1 MKGTFR
7 FIYSSLNGK
16 GSRTQVVGSEDE
28 TNLDATLQKCLELR
42 LTENQQKDI
51 FF

>member
-28 TNLDATLQKCLELR
+28 FRRNTSKVFRAETN
-42 LTENQQKDI
+42 
-51 FF
+51 